1 MNHIPIT
8 DKPMPTKNDT
18 KTDVDDILIVDDEV
32 PNLQLQKQLLSEAG
46 YQVRPATSPRLA
58 LKSALAKPP
67 NLILLDVKMP
77 EMDGFELCRRLKS
90 NAATK
95 DIPVI
100 FLSSLRDTGDKV
112 RGLQLGALDYVSKPF
127 QPKEVI
133 ARVDTHLT
141 IHRLRRE
148 VQNQRDQL
156 EHELEVVSEVQRRLL
171 PKRLPKIEGLNLAVH
186 YETSRYAG
194 GDYYDIIEI
203 TDNQWGIMVADAEGH
218 SSPAA
223 VLMAMTC
230 SLLHSYSEPPTDP
243 AKVLTYINRTLCK
256 LAEPSFVTAL
266 YAVFDANLR
275 TLRFARAGHPPPM
288 IFRHDENKS
297 LELAGEAIY
306 AMGIQPYD
314 HVPVE
319 ETRLGSG
326 DRVLLY
332 TDGVTERFDI
342 EGNIYGGNRLL
353 KLLATDAANNPR
365 QILDTII
372 EDVQR
377 FAGGRPPDDDQAL
390 LLGVLE

>member
-1 MNHIPIT
+1 
-8 DKPMPTKNDT
+8 MPTKNDT

-32 PNLQLQKQLLSEAG
+32 PNLQLLTQLLSEAG

-100 FLSSLRDTGDKV
+100 FLSSLRDTEDKV

-256 LAEPSFVTAL
+256 VAGPSFVTAL

-297 LELAGEAIY
+297 VELAGEAIY

-314 HVPVE
+314 HLPVE

-326 DRVLLY
+326 DRVLFY

-342 EGNIYGGNRLL
+342 EGNIYGRNRLL
-353 KLLATDAANNPR
+353 KLLATETANNPR
-365 QILDTII
+365 QILDRII
-372 EDVQR
+372 KDVQR

-390 LLGVLE
+390 VLGVIE

>member
-1 MNHIPIT
+1 MNHKPIT

-32 PNLQLQKQLLSEAG
+32 PNLQLLTQLLSEAG

-100 FLSSLRDTGDKV
+100 FLSSLRDTEDKV

-256 LAEPSFVTAL
+256 VAGPSFVTAL

-297 LELAGEAIY
+297 VELAGEAIY

-314 HVPVE
+314 HLPVE

-326 DRVLLY
+326 DRVLFY

-342 EGNIYGGNRLL
+342 EGNIYGRNRLL
-353 KLLATDAANNPR
+353 KLLATETANNPR
-365 QILDTII
+365 QILDRII
-372 EDVQR
+372 KDVQR

>member
-1 MNHIPIT
+1 MNHKPIT

-32 PNLQLQKQLLSEAG
+32 PNLQLLTQLLSEAG

-100 FLSSLRDTGDKV
+100 FLSSLRDTEDKV

-332 TDGVTERFDI
+332 ADGVTERFDI

>member
-1 MNHIPIT
+1 
-8 DKPMPTKNDT
+8 MPTKNDT

-32 PNLQLQKQLLSEAG
+32 PNLQLLTQLLSEAG

-314 HVPVE
+314 HLPVE